1 MKMITHP
8 EPDLVLE
15 MTAEE
20 AATLV
25 DDSKGLVV
33 KQAAK
38 NGANITWLLTQGHW
52 IMICPPNKEEEQ
64 SRHQDPDH

>member
-15 MTAEE
+15 MTAEK
-20 AATLV
+20 AAAFV
-25 DDSKGLVV
+25 DDSNGLVV

-38 NGANITWLLTQGHW
+38 NGAAITWLLAQGHW
-52 IMICPPNKEEEQ
+52 VMICPPIKEEEQ
-64 SRHQDPDH
+64 SRHEQGEP